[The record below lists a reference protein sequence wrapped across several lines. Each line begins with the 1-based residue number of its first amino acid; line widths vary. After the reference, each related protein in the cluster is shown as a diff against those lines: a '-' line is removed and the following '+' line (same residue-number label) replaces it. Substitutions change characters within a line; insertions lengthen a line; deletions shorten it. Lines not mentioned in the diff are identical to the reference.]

1 MNNLLLEIG
10 TEEIPA
16 RFLTDAIGQLR
27 ERAEEILNNHY
38 IEFSDVRSYATPRR
52 LALIVKGLSPFQK
65 DTVKEITGPPVK
77 AAFDSDGKPT
87 RAAIGF
93 ASSQGVE
100 VSELKVKK
108 TERGEYVFVEIKQ
121 KGVETVTLLPDLL
134 KRLILSLHFPKSM
147 RWGNSNLRFV
157 RPIHWIL
164 ALYGNEIIPFEI
176 DGIKSGNITKGHR
189 FLSPASFVIR
199 EINSYINLLENN
211 YVIVDQDERRR
222 IIKEGLSRLAASVT
236 GHVIEDEELIETVTH
251 LVEYPVPVLCQFQ
264 DEYLRLPRELL
275 ITVMKDHQ
283 KYFAI
288 EDEEGR
294 LKNHFI
300 VVSNTKEANSDVIR
314 KGAERVIK
322 ARFEDAVFYYEED
335 LKSPLSSHIEALK
348 RVIFH
353 ERLGSLYDKTERVS
367 KVALRL
373 SEMLI
378 PEKRA
383 LVERA
388 AWLSKTDLL
397 TGVVREFPELQGLM
411 GKYYAIKDKED
422 PEVSE
427 ALLEQY
433 LPAYSGDRLPSTETG
448 SILSIADRIDNIVSF
463 FDLGLAPTG
472 SEDPFALR
480 RQALGIIAILIEKG
494 YRITLR
500 EIVTM
505 ASEAL
510 CLDEEKRDRL
520 TQDVLNFFE
529 QRIGPLLES
538 KGIEYDVIDSV
549 IPIARDVPLSEIIK
563 RIEAIRAFK
572 GAEAYKRFLLSV
584 KRIRNIIPDIEIPPL
599 REDLL
604 IEPSEKVLYTD
615 LMNIKPL
622 VKSLMRQEKF
632 FATLELLSTM
642 TESIDR
648 FFESVLVMDKRDEI
662 RLNRL
667 SLLKDI
673 WATVSSVADMSRLS

>member
-121 KGVETVTLLPDLL
+121 KGVETVTLLPDLI